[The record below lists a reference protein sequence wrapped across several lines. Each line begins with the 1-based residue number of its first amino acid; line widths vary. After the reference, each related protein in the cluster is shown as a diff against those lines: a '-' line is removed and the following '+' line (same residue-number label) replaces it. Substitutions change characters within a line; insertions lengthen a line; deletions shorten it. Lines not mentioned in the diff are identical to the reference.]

1 MKMFY
6 SVPSKN
12 MSSKTAIIF
21 VLHWSVHCE
30 INIKKTRLFEIF
42 ESSDS
47 LLFALTTAK
56 QPPEKCFRELGI
68 CSGVGVWE
76 KGNVPGG
83 CFAVVRAN
91 KRESLLSKISNN
103 RVFLILISQWSDQCK
118 PKIIVV
124 LEFHKQFCR
133 YKYIVS

>member
-103 RVFLILISQWSDQCK
+103 RVFFNIDLAVVWSMQAKNYRCSRISQTILS
-118 PKIIVV
+118 V
-124 LEFHKQFCR
+124 
-133 YKYIVS
+133 

>member
-103 RVFLILISQWSDQCK
+103 RVFFYIDLAVVWSMQAKNYRCSRISQTILS
-118 PKIIVV
+118 V
-124 LEFHKQFCR
+124 
-133 YKYIVS
+133 